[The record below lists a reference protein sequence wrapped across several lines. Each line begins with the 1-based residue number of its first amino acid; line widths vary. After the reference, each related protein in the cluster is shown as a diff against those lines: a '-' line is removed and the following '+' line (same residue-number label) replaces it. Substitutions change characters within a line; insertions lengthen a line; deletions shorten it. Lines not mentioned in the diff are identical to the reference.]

1 MLQRTIAMAFFCLGV
16 GACTANAAPQESAPK
31 SSSASAPIKEAA
43 PRTAAATNAGT
54 PASTLYCQ
62 SGAEPAQTCRMEIKT
77 EPGDANMT
85 LEFTFA
91 SGSVR
96 FKGQHQSAW
105 WSGQLN
111 GKPAMGY
118 ELNRGHTLYST
129 TDLSTTFAWWYG
141 DMQHGSY

>member
-1 MLQRTIAMAFFCLGV
+1 MLQRNMAMVLFCLGI
-16 GACTANAAPQESAPK
+16 GAGTANAAPQDSAPK
-31 SSSASAPIKEAA
+31 PANTPA
-43 PRTAAATNAGT
+43 PRTAAAANAGT

-62 SGAEPAQTCRMEIKT
+62 SGAQPAQTCRMNIKT
-77 EPGDANMT
+77 EPGDADMT
-85 LEFTFA
+85 LEFTLA

-129 TDLSTTFAWWYG
+129 TDLSTTFEWWYG